1 MSKQEKKSVSAKP
14 GVIIKPKPGV
24 IIKPKPGVTIKPK
37 PGVTIKPK
45 QIFNNLVYKFQ
56 YKFIFKSQFLF

>member
-1 MSKQEKKSVSAKP
+1 MSKQEKKSVSA
-14 GVIIKPKPGV
+14 KPGV

-45 QIFNNLVYKFQ
+45 QIFNNLV
-56 YKFIFKSQFLF
+56 L